1 MISGLPGLNS
11 SKLDSVME
19 SLQRQRIMEQQAQL
33 HQAMQAIQNGQNQN
47 RSSPTPSNN
56 SNEHRSRSE
65 SGNENDKDG
74 DDEVEEIKNSDCL
87 PVPNLNLPGF
97 PPGFAQN
104 LPHNLPNFDPSNL
117 PQGVRELAMLQHQQL
132 AQVIYI
138 SIYWSPIMIL
148 S

>member
-19 SLQRQRIMEQQAQL
+19 SLQRQRIMEQAQL
-33 HQAMQAIQNGQNQN
+33 HQAMQAIQGQGQN
-47 RSSPTPSNN
+47 RSSPAPSNN
-56 SNEHRSRSE
+56 SNEQRSRSE
-65 SGNENDKDG
+65 SGNENDKENE
-74 DDEVEEIKNSDCL
+74 DEVEEIKSTETGL

-104 LPHNLPNFDPSNL
+104 LPHNLPNFDPLNL

-132 AQVIYI
+132 AQVRIPDMGFI
-138 SIYWSPIMIL
+138 TVA
-148 S
+148 